1 MSPSRYQ
8 IPDLFGIVR
17 TYPSRAPSLQFFTA
31 TAELGLARTPRPV
44 RSIGVRSSYDSYSL
58 IRSLPQNLQHQI
70 DPDVEVH
77 RSIEDAGIYILRYK
91 HAHHTDI
98 REVYYWHLP
107 FKVYSRTTGQMIP
120 VLEFQYRS
128 WIPTDSHWSIELPL
142 NPREVL
148 EILSEINQLRTEQIR
163 RMEDSTGARP
173 VWNSMISLGVGAG
186 RAGSGPD
193 DWDDRLTGSPDEFVG
208 ALPLRRARPQ
218 NRLRTPT
225 PPSQRTQPTI
235 IERVVER
242 VVVQV
247 QPLPKPVGD
256 VLLSN
261 ARKGADS
268 CPITAL
274 PFAECESLCVTSCF
288 HIFEAASMSRWRE
301 THTTC
306 PVCRSAI
313 QNIVSET
320 A

>member
-1 MSPSRYQ
+1 MAPSRNQ
-8 IPDLFGIVR
+8 IPDVFGIVR

-31 TAELGLARTPRPV
+31 ELGLTQTPRSI
-44 RSIGVRSSYDSYSL
+44 RSTGVRSPYDSYSL
-58 IRSLPQNLQHQI
+58 IRSFPQSLQHQI
-70 DPDVEVH
+70 DPDVEVN
-77 RSIEDAGIYILRYK
+77 RSIEDAGIYTLRYK
-91 HAHHTDI
+91 HTRHTDI
-98 REVYYWHLP
+98 QEVYYWHLP
-107 FKVYSRTTGQMIP
+107 FKVYSRTTGQLIP

-128 WIPTDSHWSIELPL
+128 WIPTDNQWSIELPL

-148 EILSEINQLRTEQIR
+148 EILSEINRLRTEQIR
-163 RMEDSTGARP
+163 RMEDSNGVRP
-173 VWNSMISLGVGAG
+173 VWNYRPPLGFGAG
-186 RAGSGPD
+186 SSGPD
-193 DWDDRLTGSPDEFVG
+193 DWDDRVIGNPDEFVG
-208 ALPLRRARPQ
+208 AIPLVRARAR

-247 QPLPKPVGD
+247 QSQPLPKPVGD

-288 HIFEAASMSRWRE
+288 HIFDSASLTRWRE